1 MKKFLFTLA
10 ALMMA
15 GSLCAENYFFIEDF
29 EVPQD
34 KLGGT
39 VKVDVKAHF
48 DNYVSAWQFD
58 LGYVNEDG
66 DVVMNQLP
74 EGITKVTSAA
84 GADMKNMTYTGDDGE
99 EYSDYSPNLKKG
111 QEGTRIIVAA
121 DQGDYSP
128 EGELYGSVKWAPG
141 EYNQM
146 WTFTFTIDAGF
157 KGATLVLQTAPACGS
172 DERPEVAEN
181 AAPKG
186 EVFVKNTVVTV
197 EGGSV
202 EPEVTATP
210 TINVED
216 NAEGEY
222 LVISATGDG
231 TVKLYIDG
239 MQVSNPF
246 QYNYQDE
253 EHEIIITATAQEEGK
268 EISETATVTY
278 TVPAKAVE
286 PPVTEQTEKPV
297 ITSEDD
303 ADLQVVHVTAT
314 GNGHICL
321 YWDDQL
327 MAEGNGTATWDI
339 PYGED
344 PEGEEYGVSAT
355 AQEEGKLVSDYAL
368 ATIFVPGKE
377 VTPPAPYQTPAP
389 ELTYVVND
397 DAVVF
402 TATGEGTVTIY
413 INELRAAEPVATG
426 EGTATYTIAR
436 GEEDV
441 YVSAWATAQRDEE
454 ALVGISESQYVLIP
468 ALEQVGPQD
477 PHAEGMWLV
486 LIDKNGEPVYVEL
499 TPGQGAQVALDYPT
513 YGGYNAEMDPENPDV
528 RYYFLIDGVRYG
540 AEVEDD
546 VTNMGD
552 MAQTLQNPLVEGE
565 NCYVIP
571 TGYNYLIGVYV
582 ASDGSMFVMCAQ
594 AGFTGIDELVNGK
607 TVAGVRYFNM
617 AGQEM
622 QEANGVTIVVTTYTD
637 GTTTAVKVIK

>member
-15 GSLCAENYFFIEDF
+15 GSLCAEEYFFIDNIELTK
-29 EVPQD
+29 EEAAAGC
-34 KLGGT
+34 K
-39 VKVDVKAHF
+39 KIAYVKAHF
-48 DNYVSAWQFD
+48 DNAVSAWQVD
-58 LGYVNEDG
+58 LT
-66 DVVMNQLP
+66 LP
-74 EGITKVTSAA
+74 EGVTIDVAQPA
-84 GADMKNMTYTGDDGE
+84 ADMTLTYLDKFTDEETMDEYYAENTYTPALANANGYTRFIVSVFTTVEYDEAGNSYGICWRPGDYDAMWRVRLVFPAGFEGGDITVTTQPSCGE
-99 EYSDYSPNLKKG
+99 TIMTGLTPCPKG
-111 QEGTRIIVAA
+111 QVNEHVT
-121 DQGDYSP
+121 
-128 EGELYGSVKWAPG
+128 
-141 EYNQM
+141 N
-146 WTFTFTIDAGF
+146 
-157 KGATLVLQTAPACGS
+157 
-172 DERPEVAEN
+172 
-181 AAPKG
+181 
-186 EVFVKNTVVTV
+186 VTV
-197 EGGSV
+197 EGGD

-253 EHEIIITATAQEEGK
+253 EHEITITATAQEEGK
-268 EISETATVTY
+268 DISETATLTY

-321 YWDDQL
+321 FWDDQL

-339 PYGED
+339 PYGDD

-355 AQEEGKLVSDYAL
+355 AQEEGKLVSDYAV

-413 INELRAAEPVATG
+413 INELRDAEPVATG

>member
-15 GSLCAENYFFIEDF
+15 GSLCAEEYFFIDNIELTK
-29 EVPQD
+29 EEAAAGC
-34 KLGGT
+34 K
-39 VKVDVKAHF
+39 KIAYVKAHF
-48 DNYVSAWQFD
+48 ENAVSAWQVD
-58 LGYVNEDG
+58 LT
-66 DVVMNQLP
+66 LP
-74 EGITKVTSAA
+74 EGVTIDVAQPAADMTLTYLDKFTDEETMDEYYAENTYTPALANANGYTRFIVSVFTTVEYDEAGNSYGICWRPGDYDAMWRVRLVFPAGFEGGDIKVTTQPSCGETIMA
-84 GADMKNMTYTGDDGE
+84 GLT
-99 EYSDYSPNLKKG
+99 PCPKG
-111 QEGTRIIVAA
+111 QVNEHVT
-121 DQGDYSP
+121 
-128 EGELYGSVKWAPG
+128 
-141 EYNQM
+141 N
-146 WTFTFTIDAGF
+146 
-157 KGATLVLQTAPACGS
+157 
-172 DERPEVAEN
+172 
-181 AAPKG
+181 
-186 EVFVKNTVVTV
+186 VTV
-197 EGGSV
+197 EGGE

>member
-1 MKKFLFTLA
+1 MQVSRVATSLFQTEP
-10 ALMMA
+10 
-15 GSLCAENYFFIEDF
+15 SC
-29 EVPQD
+29 
-34 KLGGT
+34 
-39 VKVDVKAHF
+39 
-48 DNYVSAWQFD
+48 
-58 LGYVNEDG
+58 G
-66 DVVMNQLP
+66 DH
-74 EGITKVTSAA
+74 
-84 GADMKNMTYTGDDGE
+84 
-99 EYSDYSPNLKKG
+99 
-111 QEGTRIIVAA
+111 
-121 DQGDYSP
+121 
-128 EGELYGSVKWAPG
+128 
-141 EYNQM
+141 
-146 WTFTFTIDAGF
+146 
-157 KGATLVLQTAPACGS
+157 

-186 EVFVKNTVVTV
+186 EVFVKNTANVTV

-253 EHEIIITATAQEEGK
+253 EHVITITATAQEEGK
-268 EISETATVTY
+268 EISETATLTY

-297 ITSEDD
+297 ITSEED

-321 YWDDQL
+321 FWDDQL

>member
-15 GSLCAENYFFIEDF
+15 GSLCAETSLVLSDF
-29 EVPQD
+29 EVPAD
-34 KLGGT
+34 KLGGGNII
-39 VKVDVKAHF
+39 VSVSAVFEK
-48 DNYVSAWQFD
+48 YVSAMEVT
-58 LGYVNEDG
+58 VNT
-66 DVVMNQLP
+66 P
-74 EGITKVTSAA
+74 EGLTFRGAQAGNDYGVSYMDNMGTDKVASPDITAMGNKFIIAQMAA
-84 GADMKNMTYTGDDGE
+84 AYGDDG
-99 EYSDYSPNLKKG
+99 D
-111 QEGTRIIVAA
+111 TF
-121 DQGDYSP
+121 
-128 EGELYGSVKWAPG
+128 YGVVKWAPG
-141 EYNQM
+141 TYEN
-146 WTFTFTIDAGF
+146 FLNFVFRAAADF
-157 KGATLVLQTAPACGS
+157 KGGEISVSGTMSCGDDS
-172 DERPEVAEN
+172 RPEVAEN
-181 AAPKG
+181 LAKG
-186 EVFVKNTVVTV
+186 VEFASSANVTV

-339 PYGED
+339 PYGDD

-441 YVSAWATAQRDEE
+441 YVSAWATAQHDEE

>member
-128 EGELYGSVKWAPG
+128 EGEVYGCVKWAPG

-146 WTFTFTIDAGF
+146 WTFTFTFDAGF

-268 EISETATVTY
+268 EISETATLTY

-321 YWDDQL
+321 FWDDQL

-355 AQEEGKLVSDYAL
+355 AQEEGKLVSDYAV

>member
-128 EGELYGSVKWAPG
+128 EGEVYGCVKWAPG

-146 WTFTFTIDAGF
+146 WTFTFTFDAGF

-268 EISETATVTY
+268 EISETATLTY

-321 YWDDQL
+321 FWDDQL

>member
-15 GSLCAENYFFIEDF
+15 GSLCAEEYFFIDNIELTK
-29 EVPQD
+29 EEAAAGC
-34 KLGGT
+34 K
-39 VKVDVKAHF
+39 KIAYVKAHF
-48 DNYVSAWQFD
+48 DNAVSAWQVD
-58 LGYVNEDG
+58 LT
-66 DVVMNQLP
+66 LP
-74 EGITKVTSAA
+74 EGVTIDVAQPA
-84 GADMKNMTYTGDDGE
+84 ADMTLTYLDKFTDEETMDEYYAENTYTPALANANGYTRFIVSVFTTVEYDEAGNSYGICWRPGDYDAMWRVRLVFPAGFEGGDITVTTQPSCGE
-99 EYSDYSPNLKKG
+99 TIMTGLTPCPKG
-111 QEGTRIIVAA
+111 QVNEHVT
-121 DQGDYSP
+121 
-128 EGELYGSVKWAPG
+128 
-141 EYNQM
+141 N
-146 WTFTFTIDAGF
+146 
-157 KGATLVLQTAPACGS
+157 
-172 DERPEVAEN
+172 
-181 AAPKG
+181 
-186 EVFVKNTVVTV
+186 VTV
-197 EGGSV
+197 EGGD

-253 EHEIIITATAQEEGK
+253 EHEITITATAQEEGK
-268 EISETATVTY
+268 DISETATLTY

-297 ITSEDD
+297 ITSEED

-321 YWDDQL
+321 FWDDQL

-339 PYGED
+339 PYGDD

-413 INELRAAEPVATG
+413 INELRDAEPVATG

>member
-15 GSLCAENYFFIEDF
+15 GSLCAEEYFFIEDF

-48 DNYVSAWQFD
+48 DNAVSAWQVD
-58 LGYVNEDG
+58 LT
-66 DVVMNQLP
+66 LP
-74 EGITKVTSAA
+74 EGVTIDVAQPAADMTLTYLDKFTDEETMDEYYAENTYTPALANANGYTRFIVSVFTTVEYDEAGNSYGICWRPGDYDAMWRVRLVFPAGFEGGDIKVTTQPSCGETIMA
-84 GADMKNMTYTGDDGE
+84 GLT
-99 EYSDYSPNLKKG
+99 PCPKG
-111 QEGTRIIVAA
+111 QVNEHVT
-121 DQGDYSP
+121 
-128 EGELYGSVKWAPG
+128 
-141 EYNQM
+141 N
-146 WTFTFTIDAGF
+146 
-157 KGATLVLQTAPACGS
+157 
-172 DERPEVAEN
+172 
-181 AAPKG
+181 
-186 EVFVKNTVVTV
+186 VTV
-197 EGGSV
+197 EGGD

-321 YWDDQL
+321 FWDDQL

>member
-15 GSLCAENYFFIEDF
+15 GSLCAEEYFFIDNIELTK
-29 EVPQD
+29 EEAAAGC
-34 KLGGT
+34 K
-39 VKVDVKAHF
+39 KIAYVKAHF
-48 DNYVSAWQFD
+48 DNAVSAWQVD
-58 LGYVNEDG
+58 LT
-66 DVVMNQLP
+66 LP
-74 EGITKVTSAA
+74 EGVTIDVAQPA
-84 GADMKNMTYTGDDGE
+84 ADMTLTYLDKFTDEETMDEYYAENTYTPALANANGYTRFIVSVFTTVEYDEAGNSYGICWRPGDYDAMWRVRLVFPAGFEGGDITVTTQPSCGE
-99 EYSDYSPNLKKG
+99 TIMTGLTPCPKG
-111 QEGTRIIVAA
+111 QVNEHVT
-121 DQGDYSP
+121 
-128 EGELYGSVKWAPG
+128 
-141 EYNQM
+141 N
-146 WTFTFTIDAGF
+146 
-157 KGATLVLQTAPACGS
+157 
-172 DERPEVAEN
+172 
-181 AAPKG
+181 
-186 EVFVKNTVVTV
+186 VTV
-197 EGGSV
+197 EGGD

-253 EHEIIITATAQEEGK
+253 EHEITITATAQEEGK
-268 EISETATVTY
+268 DISETATLTY

-321 YWDDQL
+321 FWDDQL

>member
-128 EGELYGSVKWAPG
+128 EGEVYGCVKWAPG

-146 WTFTFTIDAGF
+146 WTFTFTFDAGF

-268 EISETATVTY
+268 EISETATLTY

-355 AQEEGKLVSDYAL
+355 AQEEGKLVSDYAV

>member
-128 EGELYGSVKWAPG
+128 EGEVYGCVKWAPG

-146 WTFTFTIDAGF
+146 WTFTFTFDAGF

-268 EISETATVTY
+268 EISETATLTY

-413 INELRAAEPVATG
+413 INELRDAEPVATG

-499 TPGQGAQVALDYPT
+499 TPGQP
-513 YGGYNAEMDPENPDV
+513 
-528 RYYFLIDGVRYG
+528 
-540 AEVEDD
+540 
-546 VTNMGD
+546 
-552 MAQTLQNPLVEGE
+552 
-565 NCYVIP
+565 C
-571 TGYNYLIGVYV
+571 
-582 ASDGSMFVMCAQ
+582 
-594 AGFTGIDELVNGK
+594 
-607 TVAGVRYFNM
+607 
-617 AGQEM
+617 
-622 QEANGVTIVVTTYTD
+622 
-637 GTTTAVKVIK
+637 

>member
-15 GSLCAENYFFIEDF
+15 GSLCAEEYFFIDNIELTK
-29 EVPQD
+29 EEAAAGC
-34 KLGGT
+34 K
-39 VKVDVKAHF
+39 KIAYVKAHF
-48 DNYVSAWQFD
+48 DNAVSAWQVD
-58 LGYVNEDG
+58 LT
-66 DVVMNQLP
+66 LP
-74 EGITKVTSAA
+74 EGVTIDVAQPA
-84 GADMKNMTYTGDDGE
+84 ADMTLTYLDKFTDEETMDEYYAENTYTPALANANGYTRFIVSVFTTVEYDEAGNSYGICWRPGDYDAMWRVRLVFPAGFEGGDITVTTQPSCGE
-99 EYSDYSPNLKKG
+99 TIMTGLTPCPKG
-111 QEGTRIIVAA
+111 QVNEHVT
-121 DQGDYSP
+121 
-128 EGELYGSVKWAPG
+128 
-141 EYNQM
+141 N
-146 WTFTFTIDAGF
+146 
-157 KGATLVLQTAPACGS
+157 
-172 DERPEVAEN
+172 
-181 AAPKG
+181 
-186 EVFVKNTVVTV
+186 VTV
-197 EGGSV
+197 EGGD

-253 EHEIIITATAQEEGK
+253 EHEITITATAQEEGK
-268 EISETATVTY
+268 DISETATLTY

>member
-15 GSLCAENYFFIEDF
+15 GSLCAEEYFFIDNIELTK
-29 EVPQD
+29 EEAAAGC
-34 KLGGT
+34 K
-39 VKVDVKAHF
+39 KIAYVKAHF
-48 DNYVSAWQFD
+48 DNAVSAWQVD
-58 LGYVNEDG
+58 LT
-66 DVVMNQLP
+66 LP
-74 EGITKVTSAA
+74 EGVTIDVAQPAADMTLTYLDKFTDEETMDEYYAENTYTPALANANGYTRFIVSVFTTVEYDEAGNSYGICWRPGDYDAMWRVRLVFPAGFEGGDIKVTTQPSCGETIMA
-84 GADMKNMTYTGDDGE
+84 GLT
-99 EYSDYSPNLKKG
+99 PCPKG
-111 QEGTRIIVAA
+111 QVNEHVT
-121 DQGDYSP
+121 
-128 EGELYGSVKWAPG
+128 
-141 EYNQM
+141 N
-146 WTFTFTIDAGF
+146 
-157 KGATLVLQTAPACGS
+157 
-172 DERPEVAEN
+172 
-181 AAPKG
+181 
-186 EVFVKNTVVTV
+186 VTV
-197 EGGSV
+197 EGGD

-253 EHEIIITATAQEEGK
+253 EHEITITATAQEEGK
-268 EISETATVTY
+268 DISETATLTY

-321 YWDDQL
+321 FWDDQL

>member
-1 MKKFLFTLA
+1 
-10 ALMMA
+10 
-15 GSLCAENYFFIEDF
+15 
-29 EVPQD
+29 
-34 KLGGT
+34 
-39 VKVDVKAHF
+39 
-48 DNYVSAWQFD
+48 
-58 LGYVNEDG
+58 
-66 DVVMNQLP
+66 
-74 EGITKVTSAA
+74 
-84 GADMKNMTYTGDDGE
+84 
-99 EYSDYSPNLKKG
+99 
-111 QEGTRIIVAA
+111 
-121 DQGDYSP
+121 
-128 EGELYGSVKWAPG
+128 
-141 EYNQM
+141 
-146 WTFTFTIDAGF
+146 
-157 KGATLVLQTAPACGS
+157 
-172 DERPEVAEN
+172 
-181 AAPKG
+181 
-186 EVFVKNTVVTV
+186 
-197 EGGSV
+197 
-202 EPEVTATP
+202 
-210 TINVED
+210 
-216 NAEGEY
+216 
-222 LVISATGDG
+222 
-231 TVKLYIDG
+231 

-268 EISETATVTY
+268 EISETATLTY

>member
-15 GSLCAENYFFIEDF
+15 GSLCAEEYFFIDNIELTK
-29 EVPQD
+29 EEAAAGC
-34 KLGGT
+34 K
-39 VKVDVKAHF
+39 KIAYVKAHF
-48 DNYVSAWQFD
+48 DNAVSAWQVD
-58 LGYVNEDG
+58 LT
-66 DVVMNQLP
+66 LP
-74 EGITKVTSAA
+74 EGVTIDVVQRQADMTITYLDKVTDEETMDVSYAE
-84 GADMKNMTYTGDDGE
+84 NTYTPDLATTPDNTRFIVSVFTTVEYDEAGNSYGICWRPGDYDAMWRVRLVFPAGFEGGDITVTTQPSCGE
-99 EYSDYSPNLKKG
+99 TIMTGLTPCPKG
-111 QEGTRIIVAA
+111 QVNEHVT
-121 DQGDYSP
+121 
-128 EGELYGSVKWAPG
+128 
-141 EYNQM
+141 N
-146 WTFTFTIDAGF
+146 
-157 KGATLVLQTAPACGS
+157 
-172 DERPEVAEN
+172 
-181 AAPKG
+181 
-186 EVFVKNTVVTV
+186 VTV
-197 EGGSV
+197 EGGD

-253 EHEIIITATAQEEGK
+253 EHEITITATAQEEGK
-268 EISETATVTY
+268 DISETATLTY

-297 ITSEDD
+297 ITSEED

-321 YWDDQL
+321 FWDDQL

-339 PYGED
+339 PYGDD

-413 INELRAAEPVATG
+413 INELRDAEPVATG

>member
-15 GSLCAENYFFIEDF
+15 GSLCAQDYMFIEDF
-29 EVPQD
+29 EVKQD
-34 KLGGT
+34 ELGT
-39 VKVDVKAHF
+39 TKVVPVKAHF
-48 DNYVSAWQFD
+48 DYYVSAWD
-58 LGYVNEDG
+58 LSLT
-66 DVVMNQLP
+66 LP
-74 EGITKVTSAA
+74 EGLTVTAWEEGEDVFGLPYVNQNGKSRTLDASIATAGEGNTHFIAITSALQGNYYQDADGNWVLA
-84 GADMKNMTYTGDDGE
+84 GQVE
-99 EYSDYSPNLKKG
+99 WEP
-111 QEGTRIIVAA
+111 
-121 DQGDYSP
+121 GDY
-128 EGELYGSVKWAPG
+128 EMLLL
-141 EYNQM
+141 
-146 WTFTFTIDAGF
+146 TINIAEDF
-157 KGATLVLQTAPACGS
+157 KGGDIVVNTMFSCGS
-172 DERPEVAEN
+172 DARPEIETC
-181 AAPKG
+181 PKG
-186 EVFVKNTVVTV
+186 ESSEKAATITV

>member
-1 MKKFLFTLA
+1 MKKFLFTLV

-15 GSLCAENYFFIEDF
+15 GSLCAEEYLYIENF
-29 EVPQD
+29 EVAQSE
-34 KLGGT
+34 LG
-39 VKVDVKAHF
+39 DMIEIPVKAHY
-48 DNYVSAWQFD
+48 DYAVSAWQVDFTF
-58 LGYVNEDG
+58 
-66 DVVMNQLP
+66 P
-74 EGITKVTSAA
+74 EGMTLEGAEQ
-84 GADMKNMTYTGDDGE
+84 GADMTLEYYNRMGKATSLKAPLYNSDENPTRFITAVAEAGYTQDKVAYGCVKWLAGDYDEMLLLYVTVSADFKGGDIVVVTQPSCGE
-99 EYSDYSPNLKKG
+99 EYEGVRPDVVPCPKG
-111 QEGTRIIVAA
+111 QVNEKVA
-121 DQGDYSP
+121 
-128 EGELYGSVKWAPG
+128 
-141 EYNQM
+141 
-146 WTFTFTIDAGF
+146 T
-157 KGATLVLQTAPACGS
+157 
-172 DERPEVAEN
+172 
-181 AAPKG
+181 
-186 EVFVKNTVVTV
+186 VTV

-268 EISETATVTY
+268 
-278 TVPAKAVE
+278 
-286 PPVTEQTEKPV
+286 
-297 ITSEDD
+297 
-303 ADLQVVHVTAT
+303 
-314 GNGHICL
+314 
-321 YWDDQL
+321 
-327 MAEGNGTATWDI
+327 
-339 PYGED
+339 
-344 PEGEEYGVSAT
+344 
-355 AQEEGKLVSDYAL
+355 LVSDYAV

>member
-15 GSLCAENYFFIEDF
+15 GSLCAEEYLYIENF
-29 EVPQD
+29 EVAQSE
-34 KLGGT
+34 LG
-39 VKVDVKAHF
+39 DMIEIPVKAHY
-48 DNYVSAWQFD
+48 DYAVSAWQVDFTF
-58 LGYVNEDG
+58 
-66 DVVMNQLP
+66 P
-74 EGITKVTSAA
+74 EGMTLEGAEQ
-84 GADMKNMTYTGDDGE
+84 GADMTLEYYNRMGKATSLKAPLYNSDENPTRFITAVAEAGYTQDKVAYGCVKWLAGDYDEMLLLYVTVSADFKGGDIVVVTQPSCGE
-99 EYSDYSPNLKKG
+99 EYEGVRPDVVSCPKG
-111 QEGTRIIVAA
+111 QVNEKVA
-121 DQGDYSP
+121 
-128 EGELYGSVKWAPG
+128 
-141 EYNQM
+141 
-146 WTFTFTIDAGF
+146 T
-157 KGATLVLQTAPACGS
+157 
-172 DERPEVAEN
+172 
-181 AAPKG
+181 
-186 EVFVKNTVVTV
+186 VTV

-253 EHEIIITATAQEEGK
+253 EHVITITATAQEEGK
-268 EISETATVTY
+268 EISETATLTY

-286 PPVTEQTEKPV
+286 PPVT
-297 ITSEDD
+297 
-303 ADLQVVHVTAT
+303 
-314 GNGHICL
+314 
-321 YWDDQL
+321 
-327 MAEGNGTATWDI
+327 
-339 PYGED
+339 
-344 PEGEEYGVSAT
+344 
-355 AQEEGKLVSDYAL
+355 
-368 ATIFVPGKE
+368 
-377 VTPPAPYQTPAP
+377 YQTPAP

>member
-128 EGELYGSVKWAPG
+128 EGEVYGCVKWAPG

-146 WTFTFTIDAGF
+146 WTFTFTFDAGF

-268 EISETATVTY
+268 EISETATLTY

>member
-1 MKKFLFTLA
+1 MKKFLFTLV

-15 GSLCAENYFFIEDF
+15 GSLCAEEYLYIENF
-29 EVPQD
+29 EVAQSE
-34 KLGGT
+34 LG
-39 VKVDVKAHF
+39 DMIEIPVKAHY
-48 DNYVSAWQFD
+48 DYAVSAWQVDFTF
-58 LGYVNEDG
+58 
-66 DVVMNQLP
+66 P
-74 EGITKVTSAA
+74 EGMTLEGAEQ
-84 GADMKNMTYTGDDGE
+84 GADMTLEYYNRMGKATSLKAPLYNSDENPTRFITAVAEAGYTQDKVAYGCVKWLAGDYDEMLLLYVTVSADFKGGDIVVVTQPSCGE
-99 EYSDYSPNLKKG
+99 EYEGVRPDVVSCPKG
-111 QEGTRIIVAA
+111 QVNEKVA
-121 DQGDYSP
+121 
-128 EGELYGSVKWAPG
+128 
-141 EYNQM
+141 
-146 WTFTFTIDAGF
+146 T
-157 KGATLVLQTAPACGS
+157 
-172 DERPEVAEN
+172 
-181 AAPKG
+181 
-186 EVFVKNTVVTV
+186 VTV
-197 EGGSV
+197 EGGS
-202 EPEVTATP
+202 
-210 TINVED
+210 
-216 NAEGEY
+216 
-222 LVISATGDG
+222 
-231 TVKLYIDG
+231 
-239 MQVSNPF
+239 
-246 QYNYQDE
+246 
-253 EHEIIITATAQEEGK
+253 
-268 EISETATVTY
+268 
-278 TVPAKAVE
+278 
-286 PPVTEQTEKPV
+286 VTEQTEKPV
-297 ITSEDD
+297 ITSVDD

-355 AQEEGKLVSDYAL
+355 AQEEGKLVSEYAL

-377 VTPPAPYQTPAP
+377 VTPP
-389 ELTYVVND
+389 
-397 DAVVF
+397 
-402 TATGEGTVTIY
+402 
-413 INELRAAEPVATG
+413 
-426 EGTATYTIAR
+426 
-436 GEEDV
+436 
-441 YVSAWATAQRDEE
+441 
-454 ALVGISESQYVLIP
+454 
-468 ALEQVGPQD
+468 D

>member
-15 GSLCAENYFFIEDF
+15 GSLCAEEYFFIDNIELTK
-29 EVPQD
+29 EEAAAGC
-34 KLGGT
+34 K
-39 VKVDVKAHF
+39 KIAYVKAHF
-48 DNYVSAWQFD
+48 DNAVSAWQVD
-58 LGYVNEDG
+58 LT
-66 DVVMNQLP
+66 LP
-74 EGITKVTSAA
+74 EGVTIDVAQPA
-84 GADMKNMTYTGDDGE
+84 ADMTLTYLDKFTDEETMDEYYAENTYTPALANANGYTRFIVSVFTTVEYDEAGNSYGICWRPGDYDAMWRVRLVFPAGFEGGDITVTTQPSCGE
-99 EYSDYSPNLKKG
+99 TIMTGLTPCPKG
-111 QEGTRIIVAA
+111 QVNEHVT
-121 DQGDYSP
+121 
-128 EGELYGSVKWAPG
+128 
-141 EYNQM
+141 N
-146 WTFTFTIDAGF
+146 
-157 KGATLVLQTAPACGS
+157 
-172 DERPEVAEN
+172 
-181 AAPKG
+181 
-186 EVFVKNTVVTV
+186 VTV
-197 EGGSV
+197 EGGD

-253 EHEIIITATAQEEGK
+253 EHEITITATAQEEGK
-268 EISETATVTY
+268 DISETATLTY

-321 YWDDQL
+321 FWDDQL

-339 PYGED
+339 PYGDD

-413 INELRAAEPVATG
+413 INELRDAEPVATG

>member
-128 EGELYGSVKWAPG
+128 EGEVYGCVKWAPG

-146 WTFTFTIDAGF
+146 WTFTFTFDAGF

-268 EISETATVTY
+268 EISETATLTY

-413 INELRAAEPVATG
+413 INELRDAEPVATG

>member
-128 EGELYGSVKWAPG
+128 EGEVYGCVKWAPG

-146 WTFTFTIDAGF
+146 WTFTFTFDAGF

-239 MQVSNPF
+239 MPVSNPF

-253 EHEIIITATAQEEGK
+253 EHVITITATAQEEGK
-268 EISETATVTY
+268 EISETATLTY

-286 PPVTEQTEKPV
+286 PPVT
-297 ITSEDD
+297 
-303 ADLQVVHVTAT
+303 
-314 GNGHICL
+314 
-321 YWDDQL
+321 
-327 MAEGNGTATWDI
+327 
-339 PYGED
+339 
-344 PEGEEYGVSAT
+344 
-355 AQEEGKLVSDYAL
+355 
-368 ATIFVPGKE
+368 
-377 VTPPAPYQTPAP
+377 YQTPAP

>member
-1 MKKFLFTLA
+1 MKKFLFTLV

-15 GSLCAENYFFIEDF
+15 GSLCAEEYLYIENF
-29 EVPQD
+29 EVAQSE
-34 KLGGT
+34 LG
-39 VKVDVKAHF
+39 DMIEIPVKAHY
-48 DNYVSAWQFD
+48 DYAVSAWQLDFTF
-58 LGYVNEDG
+58 
-66 DVVMNQLP
+66 P
-74 EGITKVTSAA
+74 EGMTLEGAEQ
-84 GADMKNMTYTGDDGE
+84 GADMTLEYYNRMGKATSLKAPLYNSDENPTRFITAVAEAGYTQDKVAYGCVKWLAGDYDEMLLLYVTVSADFKGGDIVVVTQPSCGE
-99 EYSDYSPNLKKG
+99 EYEGVRPDVVSCPKG
-111 QEGTRIIVAA
+111 QVNEKVA
-121 DQGDYSP
+121 
-128 EGELYGSVKWAPG
+128 
-141 EYNQM
+141 
-146 WTFTFTIDAGF
+146 T
-157 KGATLVLQTAPACGS
+157 
-172 DERPEVAEN
+172 
-181 AAPKG
+181 
-186 EVFVKNTVVTV
+186 VTV

-253 EHEIIITATAQEEGK
+253 EHEITITATAQEEGK
-268 EISETATVTY
+268 EISETATLTY

-286 PPVTEQTEKPV
+286 PPVT
-297 ITSEDD
+297 
-303 ADLQVVHVTAT
+303 
-314 GNGHICL
+314 
-321 YWDDQL
+321 
-327 MAEGNGTATWDI
+327 
-339 PYGED
+339 
-344 PEGEEYGVSAT
+344 
-355 AQEEGKLVSDYAL
+355 
-368 ATIFVPGKE
+368 
-377 VTPPAPYQTPAP
+377 YQTPAP

-477 PHAEGMWLV
+477 PHAKGMWLV

>member
-1 MKKFLFTLA
+1 MKKFLFTLV

-15 GSLCAENYFFIEDF
+15 GSLCAEEYLYIENF
-29 EVPQD
+29 EVAQSE
-34 KLGGT
+34 LG
-39 VKVDVKAHF
+39 DMIEIPVKAHY
-48 DNYVSAWQFD
+48 DYAVSAWQVDFTF
-58 LGYVNEDG
+58 
-66 DVVMNQLP
+66 P
-74 EGITKVTSAA
+74 EGMTLEGAEQ
-84 GADMKNMTYTGDDGE
+84 GADMTLEYYNRMGKATSLKAPLYNSDENPTRFITAVAEAGYTQDKVAYGCVKWLAGDYDEMLLLYVTVSADFKGGDIVVVTQPSCGE
-99 EYSDYSPNLKKG
+99 EYEGVRPDVVPCPKG
-111 QEGTRIIVAA
+111 QVNEKVA
-121 DQGDYSP
+121 
-128 EGELYGSVKWAPG
+128 
-141 EYNQM
+141 
-146 WTFTFTIDAGF
+146 T
-157 KGATLVLQTAPACGS
+157 
-172 DERPEVAEN
+172 
-181 AAPKG
+181 
-186 EVFVKNTVVTV
+186 VTV

-253 EHEIIITATAQEEGK
+253 EHVITITATAQEEGK
-268 EISETATVTY
+268 EISETATLTY

-297 ITSEDD
+297 ITSEED

-321 YWDDQL
+321 FWDDQL